1 MTRARGIPA
10 SRRKRKKVLKLAK
23 GYWGMRKNA
32 IKIARNQV
40 RRALKA
46 SYRGRKERKRE
57 FRSLW
62 IMRINAAVRNYDLSY
77 SDFIHGLNL
86 AKVEL
91 DRKMLAE
98 LAVADPSG
106 FSAIVNKAKSAL
118 ASIN

>member
-40 RRALKA
+40 RRALQA
-46 SYRGRKERKRE
+46 SYTGRKERKRE

-62 IMRINAAVRNYDLSY
+62 IERINAAVRNYGLNY
-77 SDFIHGLNL
+77 RDFIYGLNR
-86 AKVEL
+86 AKIEI
-91 DRKMLAE
+91 DRKMLAD
-98 LAVADPSG
+98 LAVKDPAG
-106 FSAIVNKAKSAL
+106 FEAVVEKVKAGL
-118 ASIN
+118 GSIN